1 MTSTTPS
8 GPSAEPSA
16 VDPAA
21 ALRRRAEQL
30 GAEVE
35 ALPRGRVPRDLRRR
49 HVLAVATVAF
59 IERGYAGVSMDA
71 IAADAG
77 VSKPVVYDLVAS
89 KERLFHEVMAE
100 AADELAQR
108 VADAV
113 AEEPDPERKL
123 FAGALAFFGW
133 VDERRTAWSSLL
145 SSTAGPESTEVA
157 AIRARQT
164 ELVAALLAEG
174 AEPAAGVDG
183 AGAVDPEQL
192 DAVAH
197 AINGAFESLSGWWQD
212 HPDRT
217 PEELATLLT
226 ALILPGLLSLGAT
239 G

>member
-1 MTSTTPS
+1 MTSTTAP
-8 GPSAEPSA
+8 GTA

-21 ALRRRAEQL
+21 ALRHRAEQL
-30 GAEVE
+30 GAEVG
-35 ALPRGRVPRDLRRR
+35 ALPRGRVPRQLRRR

-77 VSKPVVYDLVAS
+77 VSKPVVYDLVGS

-113 AEEPDPERKL
+113 ADEPDPERKL

-174 AEPAAGVDG
+174 ADEAAGAD
-183 AGAVDPEQL
+183 AADPEQL

-197 AINGAFESLSGWWQD
+197 AINGAFEALSAWWQG

-217 PEELATLLT
+217 AEELATLLT
-226 ALILPGLLSLGAT
+226 ALILPGLLSLGDVA
-239 G
+239 